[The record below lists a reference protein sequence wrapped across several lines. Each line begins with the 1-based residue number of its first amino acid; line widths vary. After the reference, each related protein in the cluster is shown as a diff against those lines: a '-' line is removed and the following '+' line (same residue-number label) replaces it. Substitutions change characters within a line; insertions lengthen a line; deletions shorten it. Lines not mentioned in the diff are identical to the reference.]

1 MRSVYVIV
9 MDSVGVG
16 AAPDAE
22 RFGDAGA
29 DTFSHVIEG
38 EDLSQIDLLLS
49 LGMKKLCHPPLEG
62 EVTGVW
68 GKMQEKSAGKD
79 TTSGHWE
86 LCGLVTEKPMPTYPN
101 GFPKRIIDKFER
113 ETGRKVIGNKAASR
127 YGNHQRV
134 RGGAHQNRCFDCVY
148 FCRQRFSNCSP

>member
-49 LGMKKLCHPPLEG
+49 LGMKSCVILLWREKLPACGEKCRRNLLERTLPL
-62 EVTGVW
+62 VTGSCADW
-68 GKMQEKSAGKD
+68 
-79 TTSGHWE
+79 
-86 LCGLVTEKPMPTYPN
+86 
-101 GFPKRIIDKFER
+101 
-113 ETGRKVIGNKAASR
+113 
-127 YGNHQRV
+127 
-134 RGGAHQNRCFDCVY
+134 
-148 FCRQRFSNCSP
+148 